1 MSSLSQVF
9 LEKVKQ
15 QLNRIWVGEGKLLHA
30 KSENFEK
37 LFEIKNFGLG
47 QGFKMIQNVD
57 SIFVQIL
64 GYQSR
69 LFQTIRYFIKR
80 LLG

>member
-1 MSSLSQVF
+1 LSSLSQVF
-9 LEKVKQ
+9 LEKVKE
-15 QLNRIWVGEGKLLHA
+15 QLNRIGVGEGKLLHA
-30 KSENFEK
+30 KSKNFEK